1 MEPSAELQAV
11 VGRIFDAINARDFP
25 TFRNLQ
31 SAEPGALHIGSDPD
45 EWWTDYREAIAVFEV
60 QLREFDTV
68 GVRFETGEIA
78 AYREGT
84 VGWAACRPTVVFG
97 DGSTA
102 TVRFTGVLRL
112 EDGIWRVVQSH
123 LSVGATNEETL
134 GYEMTTTIEAL
145 ADAVQQ
151 ERPDLAAA
159 TAADGTVTIAF
170 SDLEGSTE
178 LAVRLGDEKWLD
190 LLRWHDRVV
199 ESAVTQENGRVAQ
212 IPRRRTHAGVRVC
225 TSSVANRDRDSTVT
239 SRAARRRDPPAPDW
253 APQRRGSRTRRRS
266 LRSDGHHGGT
276 RCRGG
281 ARLRDPCVLAALR
294 TLRNGRPLRIRNAED
309 DPSQGHP
316 R

>member
-1 MEPSAELQAV
+1 MGRVSAD
-11 VGRIFDAINARDFP
+11 G
-25 TFRNLQ
+25 
-31 SAEPGALHIGSDPD
+31 
-45 EWWTDYREAIAVFEV
+45 
-60 QLREFDTV
+60 
-68 GVRFETGEIA
+68 GVR
-78 AYREGT
+78 R
-84 VGWAACRPTVVFG
+84 RK
-97 DGSTA
+97 TA

-112 EDGIWRVVQSH
+112 EDGIWRVVHSH

-199 ESAVTQENGRVAQ
+199 ESAVTQENGRVVKSLGDGHMLAFASHLERCEPQ
-212 IPRRRTHAGVRVC
+212 SRFNGHFASRTTASPSG
-225 TSSVANRDRDSTVT
+225 SGSGST
-239 SRAARRRDPPAPDW
+239 
-253 APQRRGSRTRRRS
+253 RGGTRTRRRS

-276 RCRGG
+276 RCRG
-281 ARLRDPCVLAALR
+281 ARGCGDPRVLTALR
-294 TLRNGRPLRIRNAED
+294 TLRNGRAPSHSETPGRPNSRASPVSTSSFRSSGTRSPELASISLAERMILT
-309 DPSQGHP
+309 PV

>member
-1 MEPSAELQAV
+1 MQSTRATSRPFAICSPRNQARSTSARTRTSGGPS
-11 VGRIFDAINARDFP
+11 
-25 TFRNLQ
+25 
-31 SAEPGALHIGSDPD
+31 
-45 EWWTDYREAIAVFEV
+45 YREAIAVFEV

-84 VGWAACRPTVVFG
+84 VGWAACRPTLVFG

-178 LAVRLGDEKWLD
+178 LAVRLGE
-190 LLRWHDRVV
+190 R
-199 ESAVTQENGRVAQ
+199 EVARP
-212 IPRRRTHAGVRVC
+212 IALARSRRRV
-225 TSSVANRDRDSTVT
+225 
-239 SRAARRRDPPAPDW
+239 RRD
-253 APQRRGSRTRRRS
+253 TRER
-266 LRSDGHHGGT
+266 
-276 RCRGG
+276 
-281 ARLRDPCVLAALR
+281 
-294 TLRNGRPLRIRNAED
+294 
-309 DPSQGHP
+309 
-316 R
+316 

>member
-1 MEPSAELQAV
+1 M
-11 VGRIFDAINARDFP
+11 GR
-25 TFRNLQ
+25 
-31 SAEPGALHIGSDPD
+31 
-45 EWWTDYREAIAVFEV
+45 V
-60 QLREFDTV
+60 
-68 GVRFETGEIA
+68 
-78 AYREGT
+78 
-84 VGWAACRPTVVFG
+84 RPTVVFG

-178 LAVRLGDEKWLD
+178 PAVRLGDEKWLD

-199 ESAVTQENGRVAQ
+199 ESAVTKRTVASSNPSATDTCWRSRLHLERCEPRSEIQRSLAEPHDGETLRLRIGLHSGEVLEHADDLFGQTVIMAARVAA
-212 IPRRRTHAGVRVC
+212 AGRE
-225 TSSVANRDRDSTVT
+225 A
-239 SRAARRRDPPAPDW
+239 
-253 APQRRGSRTRRRS
+253 QRS
-266 LRSDGHHGGT
+266 LRPRRSSNSAERAAPSHSERRGRPISRASPVSTSSFRSSGT
-276 RCRGG
+276 RS
-281 ARLRDPCVLAALR
+281 PELASISL
-294 TLRNGRPLRIRNAED
+294 AE
-309 DPSQGHP
+309 
-316 R
+316 RMN